1 MRRSHMH
8 RILWRWLSI
17 CRLRLHF
24 RTTIYW
30 LWLHGCCRGVGRL
43 LLGIGVLLGL
53 GGTERD
59 ARFDVGVCVG
69 VAGRCGG
76 VVAGADEPED
86 GGG

>member
-1 MRRSHMH
+1 
-8 RILWRWLSI
+8 
-17 CRLRLHF
+17 
-24 RTTIYW
+24 
-30 LWLHGCCRGVGRL
+30 L
-43 LLGIGVLLGL
+43 LLGIGVLLGP

-69 VAGRCGG
+69 VADRCGG

>member
-1 MRRSHMH
+1 MFQQINSQCVGPTCTGY
-8 RILWRWLSI
+8 SGA
-17 CRLRLHF
+17 
-24 RTTIYW
+24 
-30 LWLHGCCRGVGRL
+30 GCPYAGCDGGVGGL
-43 LLGIGVLLGL
+43 LLGIVVLLGL
-53 GGTERD
+53 SGTERD